1 MKQHIVRIALGLLVV
16 LVFVGHVVGHD
27 LKNNYQIGFINQL
40 DNIIYDY
47 RLRLT
52 MPGTLDDR
60 VVILDIDERSLD
72 PRALGRWPW
81 RRDKIVALLQKLF
94 DKYGVLIVG
103 FDVFFSEPDESSG
116 LPVLERL
123 AKTRLKDVGPFQ
135 SALKELRPELDY
147 DAIFADF
154 LRGRPVVLGYYF
166 NSEDNAVESG
176 SLPEPVLP
184 SEILRGRSITILDWK
199 GYTGN
204 LPQFQANAV
213 NAGHFNPR
221 VDDDGVSR
229 RVPMLAEYKGG
240 YYEAFSLA
248 IVRLYLGMKEAVS
261 NGGEQVTLP
270 KITLGAVPDRFV
282 TKDYAG
288 LEWLEVGPLKTKV
301 GLPKTEIGTLKI
313 PVDDEV
319 TSLVP
324 YRGPQRSFPYISLA
338 DIWSD
343 NVPAE
348 KLRGKIALIGASAPG
363 LVDLR
368 STPVGNVYPGVE
380 IHANLVAGM
389 LDGNLKQ
396 KPRYIFGAELSLLI
410 IGGVGLSILVPF
422 LSPLRATLVSLVAL
436 LLITGLN
443 LAVWGW
449 AWWTVA
455 TNMVLP
461 LAASLLMTVA
471 LFALNMSYGYFVETR
486 SKRQITELFGQ
497 YAPPENVDQ
506 MAKDPKKYDMA
517 PKSTDLTILFSD
529 VRGFTSIS
537 EALSPEHLR
546 EYINE
551 YLTDMSNIIRGKYRG
566 TLDKYIGDA
575 IMAFWNAPVE
585 DRDHPRNGVLAA
597 LEMLRECGML
607 NAKFAARGWPTLK
620 IGIGVNSGTVRVGD
634 MGSKQR
640 KAYTAMG
647 DAVNVASRL
656 EGRTKYYG
664 VGILVGEASRT
675 LVKDVVFK
683 EIDKIKVK
691 GKDEALTIYEPIG
704 LEAEVEKKV
713 LEELKL
719 WHQTIRFYRSRQ
731 WDQVEVNLLNLQRMN
746 PACALYELYA
756 KEVAG
761 KRRNPPPAEWDG
773 VTVFDEK

>member
-1 MKQHIVRIALGLLVV
+1 M
-16 LVFVGHVVGHD
+16 LVFVGHAATFY
-27 LKNNYQIGFINQL
+27 KIGFITRL
-40 DNIIYDY
+40 ENIIYDY

-52 MPGTLDDR
+52 MPGTVDDR

-81 RRDKIVALLQKLF
+81 SRDKIVGLLQKLF
-94 DKYGVLIVG
+94 DKYGVVLIG
-103 FDVFFSEPDESSG
+103 FDVVFAEPDESSG
-116 LPVLERL
+116 LPVLEKL

-135 SALKELRPELDY
+135 SALKELRPGLDY
-147 DAIFADF
+147 DAIFANF

-166 NSEDNAVESG
+166 NSNDDALESG
-176 SLPEPVLP
+176 ALPEPVLP
-184 SEILRGRSITILDWK
+184 PGTFGNRKIRFAIWK
-199 GYTGN
+199 GYGAN
-204 LPQFQANAV
+204 LPEFQSGAA
-213 NAGHFNPR
+213 NAGHFNLL

-229 RVPMLAEYKGG
+229 RVPMLMEYKGG

-248 IVRLYLGMKEAVS
+248 IVRLYLGMQDAARNNKTAL
-261 NGGEQVTLP
+261 TLP
-270 KITLGAVPDRFV
+270 KVLTGSAPEPFIKGSYT
-282 TKDYAG
+282 G
-288 LEWLEVGPLKTKV
+288 LEWLEVGKLR
-301 GLPKTEIGTLKI
+301 I

-319 TSLVP
+319 AALVP
-324 YRGPQRSFPYISLA
+324 YRGPRGSFPYFSLA
-338 DIWSD
+338 DVWFAK
-343 NVPAE
+343 VPVE
-348 KLRGKIALIGASAPG
+348 SLKGRIALIGTSAPS

-368 STPVGNVYPGVE
+368 SAPVDSVYPGVE

-389 LDGNLKQ
+389 LDGKLKH
-396 KPRYIFGAELSLLI
+396 KPAYMLGAEVLLI
-410 IGGVGLSILVPF
+410 ALGGVVL
-422 LSPLRATLVSLVAL
+422 T
-436 LLITGLN
+436 LLIPMLAPLWASAATVTGMALVT
-443 LAVWGW
+443 LLDVGVWSYAGL
-449 AWWTVA
+449 
-455 TNMVLP
+455 VLP
-461 LAASLLMTVA
+461 LAASVLMTVT
-471 LFALNMSYGYFVETR
+471 LYTVNMAYGYFVETR
-486 SKRQITELFGQ
+486 SKRQFTELFGQ
-497 YAPPENVDQ
+497 YVPPELVGI
-506 MAKDPKKYDMA
+506 MAEDPEQYTMA

-585 DRDHPRNGVLAA
+585 DKDHPRNGVLAA
-597 LEMLRECGML
+597 LEMLRECGAL
-607 NAKFAARGWPTLK
+607 NEKFTARGWPTLK
-620 IGIGVNSGTVRVGD
+620 IGIGVNSGNVRVGD
-634 MGSKQR
+634 MGSKER
-640 KAYTAMG
+640 RAYTAMG

-664 VGILVGEASRT
+664 VGILVGEATRT

-691 GKDEALTIYEPIG
+691 GKDEAITIYEPLG

-713 LEELKL
+713 LDELKL
-719 WHQTIRFYRSRQ
+719 WHQTIRLYRSRQ
-731 WDQVEVNLLNLQRMN
+731 WDRVEVNLLNLHRMN
-746 PACALYELYA
+746 PGCALYELYA
-756 KEVAG
+756 KEAAG